1 MSTNACIAK
10 RTANGWQGVIHHF
23 DGYPSG
29 LGKAIWNCVKHFNG
43 NWARATEYLIDDH
56 PAGWSS
62 ICEADFSKEPGFVEH
77 GSHASN
83 SPKCYC
89 HGDRHDEPDMI
100 YEGEL
105 EDTSCRWLYIIDQGV
120 LEIYKVE
127 NAELTRIADASF
139 RVEFEDD
146 DWEMLDNHPRLITSK
161 RVS

>member
-62 ICEADFSKEPGFVEH
+62 IVQRDFNKKAGFD
-77 GSHASN
+77 GDG
-83 SPKCYC
+83 PLCYC
-89 HGDRHDEPDMI
+89 HGARN
-100 YEGEL
+100 
-105 EDTSCRWLYIIDQGV
+105 EDGQLIT
-120 LEIYKVE
+120 EE
-127 NAELTRIADASF
+127 NAESYLYVYA
-139 RVEFEDD
+139 FEDNIMHIMGVVKGKWKSVKKID
-146 DWEMLDNHPRLITSK
+146 MDKKEPNWNKIK
-161 RVS
+161 VNV